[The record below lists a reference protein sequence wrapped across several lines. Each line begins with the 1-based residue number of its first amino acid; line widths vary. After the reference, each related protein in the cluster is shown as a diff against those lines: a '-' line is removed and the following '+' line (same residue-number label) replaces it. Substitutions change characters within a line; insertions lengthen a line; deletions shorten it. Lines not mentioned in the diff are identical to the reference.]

1 MLVGWFMVFSATFNN
16 ISGISWRSVLLV
28 GETGLPGENHRP
40 VQVTDKHYYKRLY
53 RVHLSWAGPEF
64 TTLVVI
70 DTDCTSS
77 CKSNYHTITTTT
89 EWYGRNPNEFVL
101 YCTSCAIIFYF
112 QTSSNLAVSSAKG
125 SYNKEKQSNNVI
137 NSVNIVF

>member
-1 MLVGWFMVFSATFNN
+1 MGFEL
-16 ISGISWRSVLLV
+16 
-28 GETGLPGENHRP
+28 
-40 VQVTDKHYYKRLY
+40 
-53 RVHLSWAGPEF
+53 

-125 SYNKEKQSNNVI
+125 SYNKEKQSNIKYAAWAAHQLKERYQVYC
-137 NSVNIVF
+137 

>member
-1 MLVGWFMVFSATFNN
+1 MVFSATFNN

-28 GETGLPGENHRP
+28 EETGLPGENHRP

-77 CKSNYHTITTTT
+77 CKSNEQPDTLLININTITIEQPDTLLININTIT
-89 EWYGRNPNEFVL
+89 IEQPDTLLININTITIEQSDTL
-101 YCTSCAIIFYF
+101 YLSTLILL
-112 QTSSNLAVSSAKG
+112 Q
-125 SYNKEKQSNNVI
+125 
-137 NSVNIVF
+137 